1 VGAARSSRL
10 PFVLLMFGFFLSTS
24 VIWAWVMLADRDR
37 MTRDEFDTGTVIVE
51 GIDTLLVLLAMA
63 GAGRMGLAPV
73 TMQTRIVTWTVAGPA
88 FALLIVLNLLY
99 GLMLREFLK
108 PPDFLIPDKTRL
120 TLFTVALICLQPA
133 IVEELFF
140 RYLALGA
147 LSRATTMTT
156 AVWVS
161 AVMFAMAHIYNPL
174 GLPYLFL
181 AGVVFGLARVYGGLL
196 LPMILHFLHNLA
208 VLAIEVAR

>member
-1 VGAARSSRL
+1 V
-10 PFVLLMFGFFLSTS
+10 
-24 VIWAWVMLADRDR
+24 
-37 MTRDEFDTGTVIVE
+37 
-51 GIDTLLVLLAMA
+51 
-63 GAGRMGLAPV
+63 
-73 TMQTRIVTWTVAGPA
+73 
-88 FALLIVLNLLY
+88 
-99 GLMLREFLK
+99 LREILK
-108 PPDFLIPDKTRL
+108 PPGFLVPETTRI
-120 TLFTVALICLQPA
+120 TLFTVVLTCVQPA

-181 AGVVFGLARVYGGLL
+181 AGVVFALARLYGGLL
-196 LPMILHFLHNLA
+196 LPMILHLLHNFA
-208 VLAIEVAR
+208 VMAIEVAR